1 VGNGVGLIELNRPK
15 AMNALSDALVD
26 DLIHVLTS
34 FDNDDTIGCLVL
46 TSSSPQAFCIGADI
60 NEMSQK
66 QFADAYKKN
75 MFSQWSKISKTSK
88 PIIAAVNGFAFGGG
102 FELALTCDIILAG
115 SDAVFGLPEINLG
128 VIPASGGT
136 QRLVKVVGKS
146 KAMEML
152 LTGKNM
158 NAAQAEKDRLVSK
171 VFPPDKVLNEALN
184 MGFAIASKSGIA
196 TRMAKE
202 AVNAAYELSL
212 EEGCRFERRLFH
224 SLFATNDQKEGM
236 DAFLNKRKPCF
247 TDS

>member
-34 FDNDDTIGCLVL
+34 FDNDDTIGCLVI
-46 TSSSPQAFCIGADI
+46 TSSSQKAFCAGADI

-75 MFSQWSKISKTSK
+75 MYVQWTKISKISK
-88 PIIAAVNGFAFGGG
+88 PMIAAVNGFALGGG
-102 FELALTCDIILAG
+102 FELALRCDIILAG
-115 SDAVFGLPEINLG
+115 SDAVFGLPEMPLG
-128 VIPASGGT
+128 IIPGGGGT
-136 QRLVKVVGKS
+136 QRLVKVIGRFKC
-146 KAMEML
+146 MEML

-158 NAAQAEKDRLVSK
+158 NATQAEKDGLISK

-184 MGFAIASKSGIA
+184 MGFVIASKSGMA

-202 AVNAAYELSL
+202 AVNASFELSL
-212 EEGCRFERRLFH
+212 EEGLRFERRLFH